1 MPDTNGVATNRNV
14 DTTSPLYAGSAPIPS
29 TSPEAPRD

>member
-1 MPDTNGVATNRNV
+1 VLLDLAVATSF
-14 DTTSPLYAGSAPIPS
+14 TQAGSAPIPS